1 MRQDRPDYTVYRSRR
16 GLLHRLRGSGDGGLA
31 RLRGPRGG
39 RSGGGL
45 RRALRPGR
53 VVKYLLLAVLA
64 WVLLSIAVFFVSAQL
79 QEGVPR
85 RAERA
90 LVGQPSNLL
99 IGSTVLVLGSDA
111 RPAGS
116 KEKGAGGRAR
126 ADSIL
131 LLHAGFGNVRR
142 LSILRDSYAEI
153 PGHAA
158 QKINSSY
165 ALGGPA
171 LAIRTVEGFLGNDL
185 EVNHVVE
192 VSFENFRT
200 LIDAMGGINVTLKR
214 CVRSPPFSGR
224 KFSLSRGKHRL
235 TGRQAL
241 AFARVRKNSCSPNEG
256 DEARAA
262 RQQQVLSSMR
272 SRLLSPLTFPRLPLI
287 AWAAP
292 RAIKTDMKGP
302 GLSLLFLDLL
312 TTGSPDTRV
321 LPGAP
326 IGPGGSLVVSEG
338 DRARAVEQLLGG

>member
-1 MRQDRPDYTVYRSRR
+1 MSEDRPEYTVYRSRR
-16 GLLHRLRGSGDGGLA
+16 GLRDRLRPPGEGGLG
-31 RLRGPRGG
+31 RLGRRGG
-39 RSGGGL
+39 GPKRSL
-45 RRALRPGR
+45 RNALRPGR
-53 VVKYLLLAVLA
+53 VLKYLLLAALA
-64 WVLLSIAVFFVSAQL
+64 WILVAIAIFFVSAQL

-85 RAERA
+85 RTERA
-90 LVGQPSNLL
+90 LAGNPQSLL

-116 KEKGAGGRAR
+116 KEKGAGGPAR

-142 LSILRDSYAEI
+142 LSLLRDSYAEI
-153 PGHAA
+153 PGHSA
-158 QKINSSY
+158 QKINASY
-165 ALGGPA
+165 ALGGSA
-171 LAIRTVEGFLGNDL
+171 LAVRTVEGFLGNDL

-214 CVRSPPFSGR
+214 CVRSRPFSGR

-241 AFARVRKNSCSPNEG
+241 AYARVRKNTCAPNEG

-272 SRLLSPLTFPRLPLI
+272 ARLLSPLTFPRLPLI

-312 TTGSPDTRV
+312 TSGSPDTRV
-321 LPGAP
+321 LAGAP
-326 IGPGGSLVVSEG
+326 IGPGGSVLVSEG
-338 DRARAVEQLLGG
+338 DRTRAVEELLGD